1 MSRVYN
7 FSPGPAVLPPQ
18 VMEQAQAEFL
28 DWGGTGISVMEVSHR
43 SPEFMD
49 LAAQSEADLRELLA
63 ISENYKV
70 LFLQGGATL
79 QFAAVPLN
87 LATPDQVADYVV
99 TGSWGNKAKTE
110 ASRFVQ
116 VNVAAD
122 ATASHY
128 TTVPNPATWRV
139 TDNAAYLHCTPNET
153 IGGVEMHSIP
163 EVSEAPVVADM
174 SSTLLSRPVD
184 VSRFGVIYAG
194 AQKNIGQAGLTVVI
208 VREDLIGHAVAQTPG
223 VVDYRVMAD
232 TNSMWNTPA
241 TYPWYMASLV
251 FKWLKEQGG
260 LESMAQRNDA
270 KSVKLYSAIDATDFY
285 TNPVEFEYRSR
296 MNIPFTL
303 PDAALDSIFVKESKA
318 AGLINLKGHRSVGGL
333 RASIY
338 NAMPEEGVDA
348 LVAFM
353 ADFEAR
359 HG

>member
-1 MSRVYN
+1 MGRVYN

-28 DWGGTGISVMEVSHR
+28 DWSGTGISVMEVSHR

-116 VNVAAD
+116 VNVATD
-122 ATASHY
+122 AAASHY
-128 TTVPNPATWRV
+128 TTVPNPATWQV

-184 VSRFGVIYAG
+184 VSRFGLIYAG

-223 VVDYRVMAD
+223 VVDYRIMAD

>member
-1 MSRVYN
+1 MGRVYN

-18 VMEQAQAEFL
+18 VMEHAQAEFL

-49 LAAQSEADLRELLA
+49 LAAQSEADLRKLLA

-122 ATASHY
+122 AAASHY

>member
-1 MSRVYN
+1 MGRVYN

-18 VMEQAQAEFL
+18 VMEHAQAEFL

-49 LAAQSEADLRELLA
+49 LAAQSEADLRKLLA

-122 ATASHY
+122 AAASHY

-184 VSRFGVIYAG
+184 VSRFGLIYAG

-318 AGLINLKGHRSVGGL
+318 AGLINLKGQWYDTGAGL
-333 RASIY
+333 
-338 NAMPEEGVDA
+338 
-348 LVAFM
+348 
-353 ADFEAR
+353 
-359 HG
+359 

>member
-1 MSRVYN
+1 MGRVYN

-28 DWGGTGISVMEVSHR
+28 DWGGTGTSVMEVSHR

-99 TGSWGNKAKTE
+99 TGSWGKKAKTE

-122 ATASHY
+122 AVASHY
-128 TTVPNPATWRV
+128 TTVPNPATWQV
-139 TDNAAYLHCTPNET
+139 TDDAAYLHCTPNET

>member
-1 MSRVYN
+1 MGRVYN

-99 TGSWGNKAKTE
+99 TGSWGKKAKTE

-122 ATASHY
+122 AAASHY

-184 VSRFGVIYAG
+184 VSRFGLIYAG

-223 VVDYRVMAD
+223 VADYRVMAD
-232 TNSMWNTPA
+232 SDSMWNTPA
-241 TYPWYMASLV
+241 TYSWYMASLV
-251 FKWLKEQGG
+251 FKWLKAQGG
-260 LESMAQRNDA
+260 LESIAQRNDA

>member
-1 MSRVYN
+1 MGRVYN

-18 VMEQAQAEFL
+18 VMEHAQAEFL

-49 LAAQSEADLRELLA
+49 LAAQSETDLRKLLA

-122 ATASHY
+122 AAASHY

-184 VSRFGVIYAG
+184 VNRFGLIYAG

-270 KSVKLYSAIDATDFY
+270 KSVKLYTAIDATDFY
-285 TNPVEFEYRSR
+285 TNPVEVVYRSR